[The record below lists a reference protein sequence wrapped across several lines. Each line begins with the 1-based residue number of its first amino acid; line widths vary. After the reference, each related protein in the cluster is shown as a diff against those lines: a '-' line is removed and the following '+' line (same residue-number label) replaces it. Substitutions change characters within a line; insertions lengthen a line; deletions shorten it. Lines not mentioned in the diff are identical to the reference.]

1 MRKRRT
7 LSDLYQ
13 FPSCKPKTIVH
24 GVFGDSHARII
35 TLVRREKKQLAG
47 YVAQFIERLVR
58 GKSAWYGISPAV
70 TPEFISNWK
79 FGTSSVEGA
88 AK

>member
-7 LSDLYQ
+7 LSDLYC
-13 FPSCKPKTIVH
+13 FPGCKPKSIVH
-24 GVFGDSHARII
+24 GVFGDSHARVIK
-35 TLVRREKKQLAG
+35 LVRRGKKQPVG
-47 YVAQFIERLVR
+47 YAALLTGRIVR

-70 TPEFISNWK
+70 APEFISNWK

>member
-13 FPSCKPKTIVH
+13 FPGCKPKTTVH

-35 TLVRREKKQLAG
+35 TLVRRGKKQLAG
-47 YVAQFIERLVR
+47 YVARFIEHIVR

-70 TPEFISNWK
+70 APEFISNWK
-79 FGTSSVEGA
+79 FGTSTVEGA

>member
-7 LSDLYQ
+7 LSDLYC
-13 FPSCKPKTIVH
+13 FPGCKPKSIVH
-24 GVFGDSHARII
+24 GVFGDSHARVIK
-35 TLVRREKKQLAG
+35 LVRRGKKLLVG
-47 YVAQFIERLVR
+47 YAALFIGHIVR
-58 GKSAWYGISPAV
+58 GRSVWFGISPAV
-70 TPEFISNWK
+70 VPEFISNWR